1 MVFKLSAKKFYTN
14 IFCYVPDVKHVI
26 IRGQK
31 QGLSC
36 CSDRL
41 KYPPHASVRR
51 FSSCLDPLSS
61 KCLHLL
67 VWRDELFER
76 RSVALWIVGKIMAA
90 KYGLSSRW
98 RGRMN
103 SIIPP
108 TLSVSLTE
116 ADDEAWNWNNVLV
129 STLNGA
135 CSWKHVEAF
144 RVASWTSMKILS
156 DFTDT
161 SWIV

>member
-14 IFCYVPDVKHVI
+14 IF
-26 IRGQK
+26 
-31 QGLSC
+31 LL
-36 CSDRL
+36 CSWCQTCDHQRTKTGSVL
-41 KYPPHASVRR
+41 LFRQTKISPHASVRR

-76 RSVALWIVGKIMAA
+76 RSVALWIMGKIMAA